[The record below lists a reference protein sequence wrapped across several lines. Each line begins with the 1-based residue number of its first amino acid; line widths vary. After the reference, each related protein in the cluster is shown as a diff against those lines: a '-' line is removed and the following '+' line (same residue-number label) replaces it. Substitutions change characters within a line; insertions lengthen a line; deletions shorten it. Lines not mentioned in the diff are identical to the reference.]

1 MTMRYIFI
9 TFLLVFNLSKASA
22 QVGINTTDPQQ
33 EVHVAGINKNVRVE
47 GLDSI
52 NNINNFGMGSTTRV
66 LVDAEGDLILG
77 ASSEHNINILVD
89 AENYLDDNETPNNV
103 IIQTGTGLGY
113 RRAGI
118 LNELDPNYNDFVFE
132 LTSNAIVEVNYS
144 VSWSIYDAIS
154 LSKKRLDDERSRI
167 IQTGIYFRKVTYDGN
182 GDEVWGDAVQKDV
195 DDVYINGGPWCI
207 EMNPSGTSC
216 LEEAGLIA
224 LNGQFYKNANQEHGA
239 YFNFKNTASDY
250 VKLGPGYYVA
260 LFVGRIEVA
269 DINAEGAAKMWVGSG
284 QDELQI
290 IAYYYN

>member
-1 MTMRYIFI
+1 MRYIVI
-9 TFLLVFNLSKASA
+9 TFLLVFNLSEAFA

-33 EVHVAGINKNVRVE
+33 EVHVAGLNENVRVE

-66 LVDAEGDLILG
+66 LVDADGDLILG
-77 ASSEHNINILVD
+77 SSSGHNIFILVD
-89 AENYLDDNETPNNV
+89 AENYLDDDETPSNV

-113 RRAGI
+113 RRAGV
-118 LNELDPNYNDFVFE
+118 LNELDPNYNTFVFE

-167 IQTGIYFRKVTYDGN
+167 IQTGIYFRKVTYDAN
-182 GDEVWGDAVQKDV
+182 GDEVWGDAVIEDEDGV
-195 DDVYINGGPWCI
+195 NINGGPWCI
-207 EMNPSGTSC
+207 EMNPSGTTC

-239 YFNFKNTASDY
+239 YFNLKNTASDY
-250 VKLGPGYYVA
+250 VKLPAGHYVA

-290 IAYYYN
+290 IAHYYN